1 MSDWSII
8 EKIVDQALEVPFEK
22 REQFIR
28 DKCGND
34 SHLRQKILSYLNSI
48 QQSTSFFS
56 KADKALS
63 TVINTSASSRS
74 AFTSKLIGSV
84 IDKYEIVDLISHGG
98 MGTVFLA
105 QRVDGVYEQTV
116 ALKIVRHGMETPE
129 NICRFEK
136 EREILA
142 GLNHPNIARLI
153 DGGVTDF
160 GLPYLVMEYVDGT
173 PIDEYCENNKLTI
186 SQRIELVISLCNA
199 VQFAHNNLVIHR
211 DLKPANI
218 LIDKNGHVKIL
229 DFGIAKLVEDRIDF
243 EDESE
248 VTSTHA
254 VTPAYAAPEQITGNS
269 VTTSTDTYSM
279 GVLLYKL
286 LVGVTPFNLND
297 VSPFSGREKIVNQEP
312 LKPSLKFSQLT
323 TEQQNK
329 FSKSRLV
336 SASKLFKIL
345 KVDLDAILLKSLRKE
360 ACKRYQTI
368 DNLVEDLKRYL
379 SNKPVFAHQG
389 SFSYRTKKLMRRNYK
404 QIFVAAAIILL
415 SVTFAIFHSNRI
427 TEEKNI
433 AQYEAM
439 KTAEISSLLF
449 DLFEANTPDQSLGE
463 TVTAQE
469 LLERGLNRAEK
480 LVNQPELQAQMFG
493 VIGKVYLKIGNVSKS
508 KSLIDKSVDIYTR
521 VYGKEHPE
529 TALAIAS
536 QALVQSSIGNYSD
549 AEMLYDYALGVLE
562 DHSGAYLNKYT
573 DSINEQ
579 GYVLRRQGK
588 YEEAEEVFRKNYNLL
603 KDQHGELNPKV
614 VAALNGVGVTQFN
627 RGYYERAENIF
638 REVLEK
644 RIQIY
649 GDTHPDI
656 AESKNSLGAL
666 LMNLG
671 QFKEAEK
678 LFEDAFYLRNRILGE
693 NHPKTLLTLNNL
705 AILQRDRG
713 KFDLSATSF
722 EKVISKK
729 EKRFGTNTVASAI
742 SYFSYGELLLMMER
756 FEEANTQFNKSLQI
770 FEDFLG
776 DDHSFTARS
785 KMNLGTGYLY
795 TNKIDEAERL
805 IQEGYDKVIEI
816 HSENTLE
823 RAIADHQFGIMN
835 IKKGNYQLAGLH
847 LEKSLDAF
855 NTLERNESARS
866 KIVLKDIQ
874 MLKQVALSQ

>member
-323 TEQQNK
+323 TEQRNK

-389 SFSYRTKKLMRRNYK
+389 SFSYRTKKLVRRNYK

>member
-329 FSKSRLV
+329 FSKSRSV

-389 SFSYRTKKLMRRNYK
+389 SFSYRTKKLVRRNYK

-874 MLKQVALSQ
+874 MLKQVAISQ

>member
-1 MSDWSII
+1 M
-8 EKIVDQALEVPFEK
+8 
-22 REQFIR
+22 
-28 DKCGND
+28 
-34 SHLRQKILSYLNSI
+34 
-48 QQSTSFFS
+48 
-56 KADKALS
+56 
-63 TVINTSASSRS
+63 
-74 AFTSKLIGSV
+74 GS
-84 IDKYEIVDLISHGG
+84 
-98 MGTVFLA
+98 VFLA
-105 QRVDGVYEQTV
+105 QRMDGVYEQTV

-186 SQRIELVISLCNA
+186 SQRITLVISLCNA

-218 LIDKNGHVKIL
+218 LIDKNGRVKIL

-243 EDESE
+243 EGDSE
-248 VTSTHA
+248 VTSTQA

-286 LVGVTPFNLND
+286 LAGVTPFNLND
-297 VSPFSGREKIVNQEP
+297 VSPYSGREKIINQEP
-312 LKPSLKFSQLT
+312 LKPSLKFNKLT
-323 TEQQNK
+323 IEQQNK
-329 FSKSRLV
+329 ISKSRLV

-360 ACKRYQTI
+360 ACERYQTI

-389 SFSYRTKKLMRRNYK
+389 SLTYRTKKLVRRNFK

-463 TVTAQE
+463 TITAQE

-521 VYGKEHPE
+521 IYGTDHPE

-549 AEMLYDYALGVLE
+549 AEMLYDYALGILE

-603 KDQHGELNPKV
+603 RDQHGELNAKV

-627 RGYYERAENIF
+627 RGYYEKAENIF
-638 REVLEK
+638 REVLDK

-649 GDTHPDI
+649 GETHPDI

-671 QFKEAEK
+671 QYKEAEQ

-729 EKRFGTNTVASAI
+729 EQRFGTNTVASAI

-776 DDHSFTARS
+776 EDHSFTARS
-785 KMNLGTGYLY
+785 KMNLGIGYLH
-795 TNKIDEAERL
+795 TNKINEAERL
-805 IQEGYDKVIEI
+805 IQEGYNKVVEI
-816 HSENTLE
+816 HSEKTLE
-823 RAIADHQFGIMN
+823 RAIADHQFGVMN
-835 IKKGNYQLAGLH
+835 IKKGNYQLASLH

-855 NTLERNESARS
+855 NTLERIESARS
-866 KIVLKDIQ
+866 KIVLEDIQ
-874 MLKQVALSQ
+874 MLKQVALSE